1 MMAIFPPRPKRK
13 PKQTVKTEENMQ
25 FLLIKQFGEGKP
37 HHIAQGKVLGEPHHI
52 AQGKVLGEFMINV
65 ATIKCK
71 NK

>member
-25 FLLIKQFGEGKP
+25 FLLIKQFGEGM
-37 HHIAQGKVLGEPHHI
+37 PHHI
-52 AQGKVLGEFMINV
+52 AQGKVLGEFMTNV